1 MINYYQM
8 NVQFNRRESVSSTSS
23 DDSGTPIDGIEGED
37 YYPDVIQNKSFTVCC
52 AFHII
57 FKYLAC
63 FLFFRVKI
71 NRQKCPVRALDCVL
85 TPYNIITSISFR
97 ASVIMKS
104 INRM

>member
-52 AFHII
+52 ASHII
-57 FKYLAC
+57 LVFSMLI
-63 FLFFRVKI
+63 FIFFYSESKF
-71 NRQKCPVRALDCVL
+71 NRQ
-85 TPYNIITSISFR
+85 I
-97 ASVIMKS
+97 
-104 INRM
+104 